1 MASNY
6 KSLCI
11 RLASQVNKSADDEW
25 IEQVVRLSQYLRDAC
40 SSVASSNVSVVNANN
55 DELLA
60 LINRLGYLELINLH
74 LGLVRAF
81 VRVYHPDAKSN
92 EPKCWECK
100 KSFQISS
107 TKKCDVCGWLLCKN
121 CQVCGCQY
129 DRYLNSVKKQF
140 RDNASFL
147 SWLKVIDAI
156 FRIPLDRQNNDML
169 KALSGNPSIIN
180 SKV

>member
-11 RLASQVNKSADDEW
+11 RLASQINKSEDDEW
-25 IEQVVRLSQYLRDAC
+25 VEQVVRLSQYLRDAS
-40 SSVASSNVSVVNANN
+40 SSVAGSKISEVSAIK

-60 LINRLGYLELINLH
+60 LINKLGFTELMDLH
-74 LGLVRAF
+74 FSLVRAF
-81 VRVYHPDAKSN
+81 VRVYHPDAKSK
-92 EPKCWECK
+92 EPKCWQCK
-100 KSFQISS
+100 RSFQISS
-107 TKKCDVCGWLLCKN
+107 AKKCDVCGWLLCKN

-169 KALSGNPSIIN
+169 KALSGNPTIIN

>member
-100 KSFQISS
+100 KSFQTSS
-107 TKKCDVCGWLLCKN
+107 TKKCDVCGWLLCKD

-140 RDNASFL
+140 SDNTSFL
-147 SWLKVIDAI
+147 RWLKVIDAV
-156 FRIPLDRQNNDML
+156 FHIPLDRQTSNLL
-169 KALSGNPSIIN
+169 KSLSSDLQV
-180 SKV
+180 K